1 MDNHTKV
8 YYEGQ
13 LVPLSEVDALLKGNA
28 STSIV
33 IEVLFKDEWTF
44 DSHGLCTNP
53 GSCERLTWRQIALS
67 QAIGDS
73 SFPDETI
80 EINDYFYHFFV
91 LEDGSVFAEE
101 SEFVAVYQDEAGFY
115 CFQNFSSKE
124 EYETMLEQEEEDEE

>member
-28 STSIV
+28 STSIT
-33 IEVLFKDEWTF
+33 IEVLYREEWNF
-44 DSHGLCTNP
+44 DQHGLCTNP
-53 GSCERLTWRQIALS
+53 GSCERLTWRQVAIA

-101 SEFVAVYQDEAGFY
+101 AKYVAVYQNDAGFY
-115 CFQNFSSKE
+115 CFENFDSLE
-124 EYETMLEQEEEDEE
+124 EYEMLSENQEEE